1 MKFPRPRKRVLLPL
15 AAMAVIM
22 LLATACTGDAA
33 EVSGFRVG
41 EVYTLRAGERVSA
54 DQVVLASDIFLEPG
68 SLVTGTMTL
77 LGSNVVL
84 DGEVQGD
91 VVVIADRLEVGGNAQ
106 VVGDLVI
113 CVKDFDRS
121 PLATIE
127 GKILEKCADSGSV
140 SAVNVIESG
149 WDAWRES
156 LWFRVSSAIVGAL
169 FFGALAALITV
180 MFPRHLVRM
189 SESVFQTPGTAGGI
203 GFLTLLVAAGLTAVY
218 VVSLLL
224 VLPVVLL
231 PLLIVGWLVIGVS
244 SVLGWVALAGPFGVY
259 LLRVL
264 GLGRQPRMVAAAVG
278 GVALVLLLRMWSV
291 FWFTAWIGILATAVL
306 GSVGLGV
313 VILTRAGTRPFPRHD
328 LVPSSD

>member
-1 MKFPRPRKRVLLPL
+1 MKFPRPQKRVLLPL

-68 SLVTGTMTL
+68 SLV
-77 LGSNVVL
+77 VVL